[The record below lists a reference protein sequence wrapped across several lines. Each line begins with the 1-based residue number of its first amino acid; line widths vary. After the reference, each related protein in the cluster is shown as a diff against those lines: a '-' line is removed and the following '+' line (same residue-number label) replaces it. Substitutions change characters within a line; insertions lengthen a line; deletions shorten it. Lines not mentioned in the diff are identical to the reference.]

1 MSSWC
6 IESFQMRHNIH
17 PSFHLSWQLYFDYYA
32 RCVISLINLSHL
44 SSAKKKFC
52 SLALHILDTYTTKSV
67 LFTTSYYWGPLV
79 PCYILFDREELKN
92 KNSCMAYDDM
102 ENSCRDLSE
111 DQSTKSTRF
120 IARAVLRLRHN
131 WTVSTS
137 VTHWAAMGKLL
148 WSRGC
153 IIPWHNESWQYFFT
167 AVVALGCYVAFAKS
181 RKFTTAITLKP
192 RYTDHFWQ
200 RQWRFYGI
208 AYPNY
213 FNTER

>member
-1 MSSWC
+1 MRSSC
-6 IESFQMRHNIH
+6 T
-17 PSFHLSWQLYFDYYA
+17 LL
-32 RCVISLINLSHL
+32 
-44 SSAKKKFC
+44 
-52 SLALHILDTYTTKSV
+52 
-67 LFTTSYYWGPLV
+67 G
-79 PCYILFDREELKN
+79 YILFDREELKN